1 MATVFILHANHRA
14 MDEDTSFKVMSGLLC
29 GGPQSHAQ
37 LCLDLMFKGKYRTV
51 AQLEAET
58 LEQVYERSQNLFH
71 PWVEA
76 PGVKRICPDGVRST
90 SVGDVLV
97 RVENRA
103 ATLHVVSSLG
113 FADVTQQFQQG
124 HAHLPAELAPPA
136 RGVAHVC

>member
-1 MATVFILHANHRA
+1 MATIFILHANHRA

-37 LCLDLMFKGKYRTV
+37 LCLDLMFKGKYRNV

-58 LEQVYERSQNLFH
+58 LEHAYERSQNLFH

-90 SVGDVLV
+90 SVGDVLI
-97 RVENRA
+97 RA
-103 ATLHVVSSLG
+103 GIGTATLHVVSSVG
-113 FADVTQQFQQG
+113 FVDVSQQFRLG
-124 HAHLPAELAPPA
+124 HAHLPADLAPPA